1 MDGRINTKQSIEIM
15 GQTINSIGPN
25 RRVPNKMI
33 VIAYTGIIGDQLLCP
48 FHANP
53 ISRRSAAAIICVI
66 DVFVFVFEFVLVFAT
81 VFALW
86 QCHRPAAL
94 LIAR

>member
-1 MDGRINTKQSIEIM
+1 
-15 GQTINSIGPN
+15 
-25 RRVPNKMI
+25 MI

-66 DVFVFVFEFVLVFAT
+66 DVFVFVFEFVLVLAT
-81 VFALW
+81 VVAVFIVVEAW
-86 QCHRPAAL
+86 TE
-94 LIAR
+94 I